1 MADSFTANLNLTK
14 PEVGASRDTWGTKLN
29 TDLDTL
35 DALFTAAGTGTSVG
49 LNVGAGKTLSI
60 AGTLSVAGTVSGA
73 GFSSYATLTG
83 TQTLTNKTLTA
94 PVIATI
100 VNTGTLTLPTSTDTI
115 VGRATTDTLTNKTL
129 TSPIISGGSLNS
141 TPVGATTPSTGAFTA
156 LSASGAATLSST
168 LAVTGASTLTGTVTT
183 TTITSPSATAMTI
196 QSGST
201 TAMTIGTNRNIG
213 IGGAVSSDT
222 TYKWL
227 TLTGPTT
234 SGGGIV
240 QVQNSDA
247 SVSANFFCNNIA
259 GYIGTGTSH
268 PLLFRINSSEA
279 ARIDA
284 SNNLLIN
291 GTSLFAPGTSTGGKF
306 QVFASSTASTAGM
319 IVQNTGNGLGFTNNS
334 GTANYN
340 AIIFANDGATSSYCG
355 GVSVSGTT
363 TSFNTTSDYRMKENV
378 SPITSGLSVISA
390 LNPVDYTWTSTQEKG
405 EGFIAH
411 ELQEIIPLSV
421 NGVKDAVDVNGKPKY
436 QSVDYSKIVVH
447 LVAAVKELSA
457 KNDAIEAR
465 LFALEAKQ

>member
-1 MADSFTANLNLTK
+1 MADSYTANLNMTK

-35 DALFTAAGTGTSVG
+35 DALFNAAGTGTSVG
-49 LNVGAGKTLSI
+49 LNVGAGKTLS
-60 AGTLSVAGTVSGA
+60 VAGTVSGA
-73 GFSSYATLTG
+73 GFASYVTLTG

-100 VNTGTLTLPTSTDTI
+100 VNTGTLTLPTSTDTL

-129 TSPIISGGSLNS
+129 TSPTISGGSLNS
-141 TPVGATTPSTGAFTA
+141 APVGATTPSTGAFTT
-156 LSASGAATLSST
+156 LSASGAATFSST

-196 QSGST
+196 QSAGT

-247 SVSANFFCNNIA
+247 SVSANFFCNDLA

-268 PLLFRINSSEA
+268 PLLFRTNSSEA

-284 SNNLLIN
+284 SRNLLVG
-291 GTSLFAPGTSTGGKF
+291 GTSLFGSGTSTGGKF

-319 IVQNTGNGLGFTNNS
+319 IVQDTGNGLGFTNNS

-340 AIIFANDGATSSYCG
+340 ALIFANNGATASYCG

-363 TSFNTTSDYRMKENV
+363 TSFNTTSDYRMKEDV

-390 LNPVDYTWTSTQEKG
+390 LKPVNYTWISTQEKG
-405 EGFIAH
+405 EGFLAH

-421 NGVKDAVDVNGKPKY
+421 NGAKDAIDVNGKPKY

-447 LVAAVKELSA
+447 LVAAIKDLSA

-465 LFALEAKQ
+465 LSALEAKQ